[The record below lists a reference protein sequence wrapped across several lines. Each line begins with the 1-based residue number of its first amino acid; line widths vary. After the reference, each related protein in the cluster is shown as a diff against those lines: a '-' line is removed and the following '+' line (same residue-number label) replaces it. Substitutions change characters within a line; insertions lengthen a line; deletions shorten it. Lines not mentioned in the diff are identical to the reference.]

1 MFAGSARWKVICK
14 RRGTMARY
22 GTATPPNLHAAPS
35 QGRRERGREAEMGGS
50 GK

>member
-1 MFAGSARWKVICK
+1 MMQPATSNKLLPVHR
-14 RRGTMARY
+14 